1 MDRRLC
7 LEDEIGV
14 IYDELM
20 KTMTKD
26 HLDLDVVSAVTALQF
41 M

>member
-1 MDRRLC
+1 MDRTLR

-14 IYDELM
+14 IYDEMM

-26 HLDLDVVSAVTALQF
+26 HLDIATVSLRRVPS
-41 M
+41 